1 MSDPLLDTG
10 EMILWLILSPIFF
23 SFPFSFTIQREIKGG
38 NINLVF
44 NFLNFKTVDF
54 LVGNKN
60 NKQKCS
66 DGGKGE
72 NKINEGG
79 LRASPAF
86 REASLR
92 QSSSEKEDLRCGC
105 PRKAFQAEGKAS
117 AEPCGRNK
125 KFEKQ
130 RDGQCGEA
138 EWEMRCLMTQ
148 GLSSEVPG
156 GR

>member
-1 MSDPLLDTG
+1 M
-10 EMILWLILSPIFF
+10 SPIFF

-72 NKINEGG
+72 NKINVGG

-138 EWEMRCLMTQ
+138 E
-148 GLSSEVPG
+148 
-156 GR
+156 